1 MSYPN
6 SPRLWKVS
14 EMVQQYSENHV
25 PVLIVGAGPA
35 GLSAAI
41 ALKKARPQI
50 DVCVIDKAAELGNHT
65 LSGAVVDAG
74 SMRRLLDLTG
84 ENWRETEDAQELLG
98 RCVQRDQIAVLP
110 GRNLSL
116 SVTPLVR
123 LARLL
128 NLNVGQMVHHGD
140 YILSLSRLTRWL
152 GRIARGLGVEIHN
165 GFAAADVALDE
176 TQSKVVGVKLV
187 DQGNDKHGR
196 PQPNYLPGETI
207 RADIVILA
215 EGCDGLV
222 TEQYISRAGLQ
233 REANPMYSVGIK
245 ELIKVS
251 DEQYQRFGDTR
262 VIHALGFP
270 LWTPMIGPGMFGGG
284 IAYSYGDNTLAV
296 GVIVGLDWRESDFN
310 PQDALTHFKSH
321 RMIRRYLEDGKV
333 IEAGAKMIPEGG
345 YHTIPRDPAT
355 GTIGKD
361 NVMIVGDSAGLV
373 NMLKVKGMHNAIDS
387 GILAGQA
394 AAQSLTT
401 PTASAQRYTTM
412 LNESAVMKEMKSAR
426 NFRQTIAK
434 FGNLIGLPLSVAAN
448 LLPRFE
454 LERDSAAMNGR
465 KYRYKGNKEFD
476 KNTFIALAHTGH
488 REEQP
493 SHLIIRD
500 EALCRTCAT
509 RFDQPCIA
517 FCPAGVYECVQDRL
531 LPANALN
538 CLHCKT
544 CQRKCPYD
552 NIRWTVPEGGGG
564 PRYKRM

>member
-14 EMVQQYSENHV
+14 EMAQQYSENHV

-84 ENWRETEDAQELLG
+84 ENWRKTEDAQELLG

-165 GFAAADVALDE
+165 GFAAADIALDE

-222 TEQYISRAGLQ
+222 TEQFISRAGLQ
-233 REANPMYSVGIK
+233 REATPMYSVGVK

-251 DEQYQRFGDTR
+251 DEQYQRFGDSR

-345 YHTIPRDPAT
+345 YHTIPRSRH
-355 GTIGKD
+355 G
-361 NVMIVGDSAGLV
+361 
-373 NMLKVKGMHNAIDS
+373 HHR
-387 GILAGQA
+387 
-394 AAQSLTT
+394 
-401 PTASAQRYTTM
+401 QR
-412 LNESAVMKEMKSAR
+412 
-426 NFRQTIAK
+426 Q
-434 FGNLIGLPLSVAAN
+434 
-448 LLPRFE
+448 
-454 LERDSAAMNGR
+454 RD
-465 KYRYKGNKEFD
+465 
-476 KNTFIALAHTGH
+476 
-488 REEQP
+488 
-493 SHLIIRD
+493 
-500 EALCRTCAT
+500 
-509 RFDQPCIA
+509 
-517 FCPAGVYECVQDRL
+517 DR
-531 LPANALN
+531 
-538 CLHCKT
+538 
-544 CQRKCPYD
+544 
-552 NIRWTVPEGGGG
+552 G
-564 PRYKRM
+564 